1 MASWTEVLGEA
12 SAKGLEVECLPSK
25 MVFTRKPPVGRQEHA
40 SAGTTAPSRARRC
53 IADGCLV
60 RAMIRTAGLQGWMI
74 GGTDVRTGFLNAPI
88 RDLKKL
94 VVMEAPSVFTKM
106 NLMEKG
112 EVLVVRKAM
121 YGLVTSLRI
130 LDL

>member
-1 MASWTEVLGEA
+1 
-12 SAKGLEVECLPSK
+12 
-25 MVFTRKPPVGRQEHA
+25 
-40 SAGTTAPSRARRC
+40 
-53 IADGCLV
+53 
-60 RAMIRTAGLQGWMI
+60 MIRTAGLQGWMI

-121 YGLVTSLRI
+121 YGLVTSLRDWCTYPDTVLLGI
-130 LDL
+130 KWQRQERGHQLQGWFEQTKEESLWRLMETIVGEQPQQKGLIYLCG